1 VQTQLDEAD
10 PFVNWLFRQAGLSAA
25 HYRPETLRR
34 RLPACL
40 RNLRVRSTEQ
50 ARQLLER
57 SPGLVP
63 AAVSALLVGV
73 TTFFRDREPFERL
86 RTLLRELARGRPGLH
101 VWSAG
106 CSDGSELYSV
116 ALILAEAGLLGGYLL
131 GTDCRPDALRTARA
145 GQYDTAAIRG
155 VPQELLR
162 RFFAFRDGRWE
173 IDPSLRRAVRWR
185 AGDVLTTPEPGAWDL
200 ILFRNAAMYM
210 KAEAAYPLWVRFEHA
225 LRPGGLL
232 VLGKAERPVG
242 ASRLTCVGPCLYRR
256 SRA

>member
-1 VQTQLDEAD
+1 MNVSRPWSWQLQHVVFPATSRRRSATRNLALRREAHGDHLPAPVQTQLDEAD

-86 RTLLRELARGRPGLH
+86 RTLLRELA
-101 VWSAG
+101 
-106 CSDGSELYSV
+106 
-116 ALILAEAGLLGGYLL
+116 
-131 GTDCRPDALRTARA
+131 
-145 GQYDTAAIRG
+145 
-155 VPQELLR
+155 
-162 RFFAFRDGRWE
+162 
-173 IDPSLRRAVRWR
+173 
-185 AGDVLTTPEPGAWDL
+185 
-200 ILFRNAAMYM
+200 
-210 KAEAAYPLWVRFEHA
+210 
-225 LRPGGLL
+225 
-232 VLGKAERPVG
+232 
-242 ASRLTCVGPCLYRR
+242 
-256 SRA
+256 